1 MSKQEI
7 IRVSDDMIQGS
18 EYVYKDDF
26 RFQRLSKDGKW
37 YVTYKNHI
45 INYDTYRHD
54 LEEWINV
61 NYLNK

>member
-45 INYDTYRHD
+45 INSKAMCSAFLKLHT
-54 LEEWINV
+54 NF
-61 NYLNK
+61 N

>member
-37 YVTYKNHI
+37 YVNTKIISLTMTHIDMIWKNG
-45 INYDTYRHD
+45 
-54 LEEWINV
+54 LM
-61 NYLNK
+61 